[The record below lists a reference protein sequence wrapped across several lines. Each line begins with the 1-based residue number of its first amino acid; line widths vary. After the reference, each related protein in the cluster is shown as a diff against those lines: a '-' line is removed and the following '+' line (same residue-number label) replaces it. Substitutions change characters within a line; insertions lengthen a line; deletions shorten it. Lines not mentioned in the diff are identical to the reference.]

1 MKNFYANSHY
11 MYQFL
16 TVFFF
21 LKSINFF
28 PFALHVVEWGI
39 YMDIYFFQAS
49 CNFCY
54 KSYSVDTQITI
65 YHNPNSCNLI
75 FVSIRHWRRTMIIV
89 FNSVKSKDI
98 DSCFVLINHHYWKYK
113 KSNVTWTC
121 LALLNLRAW
130 HIFLVWF
137 ICGGFFS
144 N

>member
-1 MKNFYANSHY
+1 MQIPITCITFWQFFKSFLRASTFSLLLY
-11 MYQFL
+11 MLWNGEY
-16 TVFFF
+16 T
-21 LKSINFF
+21 
-28 PFALHVVEWGI
+28 

-98 DSCFVLINHHYWKYK
+98 DSCFVLINYHYWKYK

-137 ICGGFFS
+137 ICGGVFS